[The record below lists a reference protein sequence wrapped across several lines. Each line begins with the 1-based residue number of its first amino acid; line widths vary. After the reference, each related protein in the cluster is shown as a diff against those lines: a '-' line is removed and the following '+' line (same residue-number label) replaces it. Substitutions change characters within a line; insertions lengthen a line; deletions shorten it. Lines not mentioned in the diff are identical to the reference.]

1 MKAGKKVFYWAV
13 TLGLGMAEKMD
24 VLLVAAL
31 METVT
36 VDRRVAKQVP
46 LMDTLLVAC

>member
-1 MKAGKKVFYWAV
+1 VKVGKKVFYWAY

-31 METVT
+31 TETMT

-46 LMDTLLVAC
+46 LMDAL